1 MIWLDYVPRFRFE
14 IGLVFVVELLLP
26 TVFSVYKVDCLN
38 MPIWSNFGI
47 VLCSLYD
54 SHEVGRCVVYHVID
68 GLEKPLRQDG

>member
-1 MIWLDYVPRFRFE
+1 MPM
-14 IGLVFVVELLLP
+14 
-26 TVFSVYKVDCLN
+26 SAN
-38 MPIWSNFGI
+38 AMPIWSNFGI